1 MSRDYLFFYFEAT
14 IFCVVIFVIMLL
26 NDYRNGNRQE
36 KQVYLDRVIIAHIC
50 YFLNDLAWAAVL
62 SGYLPRTRTLVVLV
76 NFINAFFLAGITY
89 NWFLYAAAAEQ
100 LSIRKNKHFFTVVG
114 LPYYAEIILAIILY
128 LAAPKFW
135 VSETAEL
142 NPLYYPLILL
152 PAPMIY
158 LLVTF
163 VISMVRARKTRN
175 YAERRLYLQIGIFP
189 LVISF
194 FGIIQLALLDTPLFC
209 LGCTINMLVF
219 YLNNTADQIS
229 VDPLTRLNNRNQLL
243 HYLSQD
249 TAHRKKGLREYVVM
263 IDANS
268 FKQINDNYGH
278 AEGDHALILISEALI
293 KAIEIMK
300 EAPFLA
306 RYGGDEFIIIACT
319 EDESELS
326 ALREEIRRCLREVCK
341 KAATPYR
348 LSVAV
353 GYDEL
358 GRGEPFAVCQQR
370 ADQKLYEDKIREKAL
385 VAEEKPL

>member
-1 MSRDYLFFYFEAT
+1 MSRDYFFFYFEAT
-14 IFCVVIFVIMLL
+14 VVCVLFFAIMLL

-36 KQVYLDRVIIAHIC
+36 KQVYLDRVIMAHML

-62 SGYLPRTRTLVVLV
+62 SGFLPRTRTLVVLV

-100 LSIRKNKHFFTVVG
+100 LPIRKKKHFFKVVG
-114 LPYYAEIILAIILY
+114 LPIYVVIAVAVIWY
-128 LAAPKFW
+128 LAAPTFW

-163 VISMVRARKTRN
+163 FISLARARKTHT
-175 YAERRLYLQIGIFP
+175 YAEHRLYMQIGIFP
-189 LVISF
+189 LVITF
-194 FGIIQLALLDTPLFC
+194 FGIIQLALLDMPLFC
-209 LGCTINMLVF
+209 FGCTVNMLVF

-263 IDANS
+263 IDAND
-268 FKQINDNYGH
+268 FKKINDSYGH
-278 AEGDHALILISEALI
+278 AEGDHALTLIAEALK
-293 KAIEIMK
+293 KAIVIMK

-319 EDESELS
+319 EDEAELS
-326 ALREEIRRCLREVCK
+326 VLREEIRRCLREVCQE
-341 KAATPYR
+341 AATPYR

-358 GRGEPFAVCQQR
+358 GWGEPFAACQQR
-370 ADQKLYEDKIREKAL
+370 ADQKLYEDKSREKA
-385 VAEEKPL
+385 ESY